1 VSAQDADVRE
11 VTIAPA
17 DVRSGRSRR
26 WWRSFREL
34 AGMPVLVVLAFACL
48 AAISIV
54 ADPDRP
60 PPTRRL
66 RSAPWPGSRPF

>member
-1 VSAQDADVRE
+1 
-11 VTIAPA
+11 
-17 DVRSGRSRR
+17 
-26 WWRSFREL
+26 
-34 AGMPVLVVLAFACL
+34 MPVLVVLAFACL